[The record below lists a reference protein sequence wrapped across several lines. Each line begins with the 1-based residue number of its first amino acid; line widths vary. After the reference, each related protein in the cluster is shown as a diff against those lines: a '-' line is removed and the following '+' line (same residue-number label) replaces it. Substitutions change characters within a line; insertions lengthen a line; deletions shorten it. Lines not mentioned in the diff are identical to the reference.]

1 MNSKIDTLEEIQAT
15 LEKLRSNSS
24 SRRKF
29 PKEVWDSIIRLAK
42 LHSTKE
48 VCEYLHINPVYLK
61 RKIPSSKNMQALDFQ
76 EIPYNSKNI
85 CSDVV
90 IELLST
96 SGLKAKIQGPQ
107 SCLNFL
113 QSLFKE

>member
-1 MNSKIDTLEEIQAT
+1 MNLKIDTLEEIQAT

-29 PKEVWDSIIRLAK
+29 PQEVWDSIIRLTQI
-42 LHSTKE
+42 HSIKE
-48 VCEYLHINPVYLK
+48 ICGCLNINPSYLK
-61 RKIPSSKNMQALDFQ
+61 QKIPSTKNSQALDFQ
-76 EIPYNSKNI
+76 EISCNSNNI

-90 IELLST
+90 IELFST
-96 SGLKAKIQGPQ
+96 SGLRAKIQGPP
-107 SCLNFL
+107 SCLNLL